1 MKCILT
7 EKNINIHF
15 TFFLFFSVITEKSIM
30 TRFSIASKILIK
42 FDFKSC
48 LNTSKIRINTV

>member
-7 EKNINIHF
+7 EKNNNIHF

-30 TRFSIASKILIK
+30 TRFSIASKILIM
-42 FDFKSC
+42 FDSKSC
-48 LNTSKIRINTV
+48 LNTS